1 MTITKTD
8 KKRGRPTA
16 ASVDNMLK
24 GLRAAN
30 ETMLAA
36 EKRVHDAVA
45 ILRSPDSNGW
55 CLASWQEVGDALG
68 ISRQAAQQ
76 RYSRKGL

>member
-1 MTITKTD
+1 MTGTKTET
-8 KKRGRPTA
+8 KRGRPTA

-30 ETMLAA
+30 ETLLAA
-36 EKRVHDAVA
+36 EKRVNDAVS
-45 ILRSPDSNGW
+45 ILRSPDVNGY

-68 ISRQAAQQ
+68 VSRQAAQQ
-76 RYSRKGL
+76 RYNRRGL